1 MLSIRRIRI
10 ILERI
15 FILLCLC
22 TTLAWSETPAYRK
35 GELLVKFKPDRRS
48 RALERYADD
57 NHIVVRR
64 TLSNS
69 RLHQLQLP
77 ADLSVAE
84 AMEMYR
90 ADPAVDYA
98 EPNYLLST
106 QTLPDDPFFERL
118 WALSNKGQ
126 VVGGYTGIPG
136 ADLDAERAWQ
146 ITEGGPDTIVAV
158 IDTGVNYCH
167 PDIEANLWTNPFE
180 IPDNGLDDDGNG
192 LIDDVHGW
200 DFADHDPIPMDA
212 SGHGTHVAGIIAA
225 EGNNGTGVA
234 GVAWRVRIMPL
245 RFMNAFDT
253 GSTADAIAAIEYAE
267 AAGVRIINCSWGST
281 GYSISLRE
289 TMADSRA
296 LFICAAGNA
305 GSNNDTSKFYPA
317 GFALPN
323 VLSVAASD
331 QADELAWFSNFGRQT
346 VHVAAPGIRIFNL
359 ANARRSVWQENF
371 DTQWIDNWTFGGDPD
386 FWTSAIP
393 PNGRD
398 TALSGAPAGG
408 YDANVD
414 AWAVTPALDLS
425 QAEGATLK
433 FRLLGGCPPG
443 ADHLTVELSADRVN
457 WHPSPLKLGGSV
469 VYTGVSEI
477 LPYWTPVM
485 LDLGS
490 WEGRVPVYVRFRFR
504 SDDSE
509 SGEGFYIDD
518 LNVSTCADG
527 ESYTYMAGTSMAAAY
542 VSGLAALV
550 NSRDPNLTGPQIKD
564 IITTS
569 VDLLPNLKDCT
580 ISGGRI
586 DALNAL
592 TLLTHLNLSAQPA
605 ASDRVTLTWK
615 ATEPI
620 ESPVVI
626 ERRAGSQPEF
636 IQVAV
641 AESGSSDFIDNHLV
655 PNTTYYYRVQA
666 QTADGRTGYS
676 NQSEATTP
684 DGSSDGAGSGGSGG
698 GGGCFLGTLKITW

>member
-1 MLSIRRIRI
+1 MLSIRRIQI
-10 ILERI
+10 ILEGI
-15 FILLCLC
+15 FILICLC
-22 TTLAWSETPAYRK
+22 ATLAQADAPAYRE

-48 RALERYADD
+48 RALERYAAD
-57 NHIVVRR
+57 NHIVVGR
-64 TLSNS
+64 TLSHN
-69 RLHQLQLP
+69 RLHQLHLP

-84 AMEMYR
+84 ALEMYR
-90 ADPAVDYA
+90 SDPAVDYA

-126 VVGGYTGIPG
+126 AVGGFTGIAG
-136 ADLDAERAWQ
+136 ADLDAVRAWQ
-146 ITEGGPDTIVAV
+146 ITEGGPDTVVAI
-158 IDTGVNYCH
+158 IDTGVNYRH
-167 PDIEANLWTNPFE
+167 PDIEANLWTNLFE

-192 LIDDVHGW
+192 FIDDVHGW

-212 SGHGTHVAGIIAA
+212 SGHGTHVAGIIAS

-234 GVAWRVRIMPL
+234 GVAGRVRIMPL

-253 GSTADAIAAIEYAE
+253 GSTADAVAAIEYAE
-267 AAGVRIINCSWGST
+267 AAGVCIINCSWGST

-296 LFICAAGNA
+296 LFICAAGNT
-305 GSNNDTSKFYPA
+305 GSDNDISNFYPA

-331 QADELAWFSNFGRQT
+331 QADELAWFSNFGQRT

-359 ANARRSVWQENF
+359 ANARQLVWQENF
-371 DTQWIDNWTFGGDPD
+371 DTQWIDNWTFGGDQD
-386 FWTSAIP
+386 FWTDAIP
-393 PNGRD
+393 PNGGD
-398 TALSGAPAGG
+398 KALSGAPPGG
-408 YDANVD
+408 YDAGVD
-414 AWAVTPALDLS
+414 AWAVTPALDLR
-425 QAEGATLK
+425 QAEGAKLE

-443 ADHLTVELSADRVN
+443 GDHLTVELSTDRLN

-469 VYTGVSEI
+469 VYAGVSDI

-485 LDLGS
+485 LDLGL
-490 WEGRVPVYVRFRFR
+490 WEGHVPVYVRFRFL

-518 LNVSTCADG
+518 LNVSTCADS

-550 NSRDPNLTGPQIKD
+550 YSRDPNLSGLQIKD
-564 IITTS
+564 IITNS
-569 VDLLPNLKDCT
+569 VDLLPNFKGCI

-586 DALNAL
+586 NALNAL

-605 ASDRVTLTWK
+605 SSDRVTLTWK
-615 ATEPI
+615 AAEPI

-626 ERRAGSQPEF
+626 ERRTGSQTEF

-641 AESGSSDFIDNHLV
+641 AESGSTEFIDNHLV

-676 NQSEATTP
+676 NQSQATTP
-684 DGSSDGAGSGGSGG
+684 NGSSDGTGSGSS
-698 GGGCFLGTLKITW
+698 GGGCFVRTVRITW